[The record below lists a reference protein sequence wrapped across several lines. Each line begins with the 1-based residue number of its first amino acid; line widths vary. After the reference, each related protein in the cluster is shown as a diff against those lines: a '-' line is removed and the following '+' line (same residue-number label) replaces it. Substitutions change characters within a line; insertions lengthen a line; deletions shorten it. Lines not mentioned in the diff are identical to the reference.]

1 VRQLRP
7 SRTRT
12 RGFASMFRTY
22 AARRPCSETTQSVS
36 PTSALPTPIRRGCPL
51 RRPVVSSSA
60 TPGSG
65 KPARAALRTI
75 GLSSLADIKVETLR
89 LSTSTSLSE
98 TMFDALSDRLQA
110 ALGDVRSRGKLTEDD
125 VNKAMRQVRLAL
137 LEADVNFKVVKQF
150 TAAVKERA
158 LGQDVL
164 ESLNPGQQVVKIVSD
179 ELTQLMG
186 GSGRDLA
193 LARPGPTVIL
203 VAGLQGS
210 GKTTACGKL
219 ARHLREEH
227 KMDVAVAACDVYRPA
242 AVDQLVKVAGQAGAH
257 VYEQGT
263 GRDPVDIAEW
273 ALDQAKRDRRDALIV
288 DTSGRL
294 HIDEALMTELA
305 EIKKRTKPHN
315 VLLVVD
321 AMTGQDATAVAE
333 QFAETANFDGVILS
347 KLDGDARGGAAL
359 SVKAVT
365 GKPVLYAST
374 GEKLADFERFHPDRM
389 AQRILGMGD
398 VMTLVEKAERQMD
411 ERQAQVLERKIRK
424 EQFTL
429 DDFLEQ
435 MKQVRRMG
443 PLGNLLRMMPGVG
456 NQLGNLNVDEKELD
470 RLEAIILSM
479 TPEERANPKIIDGS
493 RRRRIARGSGTNVQA
508 VSQLVKQFAQ
518 MKKLMKQVASGKMPS
533 LQQLAGGR

>member
-1 VRQLRP
+1 V
-7 SRTRT
+7 
-12 RGFASMFRTY
+12 
-22 AARRPCSETTQSVS
+22 
-36 PTSALPTPIRRGCPL
+36 
-51 RRPVVSSSA
+51 
-60 TPGSG
+60 
-65 KPARAALRTI
+65 
-75 GLSSLADIKVETLR
+75 
-89 LSTSTSLSE
+89 
-98 TMFDALSDRLQA
+98 FDALSDRLQE

-137 LEADVNFKVVKQF
+137 LEADVNFRVVKQF

-164 ESLNPGQQVVKIVSD
+164 GSLNPGQQVVKIVSD
-179 ELTQLMG
+179 ELTELMG
-186 GSGRDLA
+186 GAGRDVA
-193 LARPGPTVIL
+193 FAQPGPTVIL
-203 VAGLQGS
+203 MAGLQGS

-227 KMDVAVAACDVYRPA
+227 NMDVALAACDVYRPA
-242 AVDQLVKVAGQAGAH
+242 AVDQLVKVGAQAGSH

-294 HIDEALMTELA
+294 HVDQELMEELA
-305 EIKKRTKPHN
+305 KIKKRTKPHD

-321 AMTGQDATAVAE
+321 AMTGQDAVNVAE
-333 QFAETANFDGVILS
+333 QFAEVANFDGVVLT

-365 GKPVLYAST
+365 GKPILYAST
-374 GEKLADFERFHPDRM
+374 GEKLGDFERFHPDRM

-411 ERQAQVLERKIRK
+411 ERKAQDLERKIRK

-429 DDFLEQ
+429 DDFLDQ
-435 MKQVRRMG
+435 MKQVRNMG
-443 PLGNLLRMMPGVG
+443 PIGNLLRMMPGVG
-456 NQLGNLNVDEKELD
+456 SQLGNLNVDEKELD

-479 TPEERANPKIIDGS
+479 TPAERANPKIIDGS

-518 MKKLMKQVASGKMPS
+518 MRKLMKQVASGKMPS